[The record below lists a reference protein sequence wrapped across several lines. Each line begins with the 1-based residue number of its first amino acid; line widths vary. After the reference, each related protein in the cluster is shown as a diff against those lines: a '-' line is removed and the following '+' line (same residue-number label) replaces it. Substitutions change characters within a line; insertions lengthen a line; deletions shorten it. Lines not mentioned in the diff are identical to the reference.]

1 MAEAQQ
7 TAVLLWFAT
16 VLLFKDKIG
25 RPLSIYL
32 EIDAVCCKQ
41 RHLCS
46 PVASWRTL
54 AAWTLDQ
61 RCFWAAHCKS

>member
-32 EIDAVCCKQ
+32 EIDAVRCRDIC
-41 RHLCS
+41 
-46 PVASWRTL
+46 VALWL
-54 AAWTLDQ
+54 LGE
-61 RCFWAAHCKS
+61 H